1 MTYKETCDYLYKQTP
16 MFESQGVGAY
26 KEGLEN
32 TLKLDEHFGHPHR
45 DFRTIHVAGTNGKG
59 SCAHTISAI
68 LQECGYKVGL
78 YTSPHLVDFSE
89 RIRIN
94 GCPIAE
100 NYVVDFVEKEKAF
113 FEPLHPSFFEVT
125 TALAFKYF
133 RDMQVDIAVIEV
145 GLGGRLDCTN
155 IITPILSVI
164 TNISFDHT
172 QLLGNSLKQIAMEK
186 AGIIKKGVPVVIGET
201 TPETR
206 VVFESVASE
215 VGAPITY
222 AEDTPEVL
230 SVSLQNGKMHYDTR
244 SFGQL
249 EGELCGI
256 YQEKNTNTVL
266 HAVKELEKQGY
277 LYLDKHDD
285 GSSKCQEVTE
295 GFAEVSRITGL
306 KGRWQ
311 VISEAPLTVCDT
323 GHNVAGWTYL
333 SQQISQVEC
342 FRKHI
347 VFGAVED
354 KDIDGMMALLPK
366 DAIYYFT
373 KAKNHR
379 AISENVLKVLGN
391 QIGLK
396 GESYPSVAVAVEAA
410 RSEAVKG
417 DFIFI
422 GGSSYIVADFL
433 KSYI

>member
-1 MTYKETCDYLYKQTP
+1 
-16 MFESQGVGAY
+16 
-26 KEGLEN
+26 
-32 TLKLDEHFGHPHR
+32 
-45 DFRTIHVAGTNGKG
+45 VA
-59 SCAHTISAI
+59 
-68 LQECGYKVGL
+68 
-78 YTSPHLVDFSE
+78 
-89 RIRIN
+89 
-94 GCPIAE
+94 
-100 NYVVDFVEKEKAF
+100 
-113 FEPLHPSFFEVT
+113 
-125 TALAFKYF
+125 
-133 RDMQVDIAVIEV
+133 
-145 GLGGRLDCTN
+145 
-155 IITPILSVI
+155 
-164 TNISFDHT
+164 
-172 QLLGNSLKQIAMEK
+172 
-186 AGIIKKGVPVVIGET
+186 
-201 TPETR
+201 
-206 VVFESVASE
+206 
-215 VGAPITY
+215 
-222 AEDTPEVL
+222 
-230 SVSLQNGKMHYDTR
+230 
-244 SFGQL
+244 
-249 EGELCGI
+249 
-256 YQEKNTNTVL
+256 
-266 HAVKELEKQGY
+266 
-277 LYLDKHDD
+277 
-285 GSSKCQEVTE
+285 E